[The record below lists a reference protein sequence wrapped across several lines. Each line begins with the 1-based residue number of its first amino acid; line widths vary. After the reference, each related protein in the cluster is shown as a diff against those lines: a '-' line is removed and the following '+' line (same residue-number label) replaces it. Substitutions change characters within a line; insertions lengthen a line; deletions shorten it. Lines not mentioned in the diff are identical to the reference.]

1 MRSSAALGWLL
12 LLVGSACT
20 HPRQADDASQKAT
33 AEEGPQ
39 PAATEPAAEKDG
51 AKATLSPSRSSGGP
65 KDPKHVPV
73 ATSAEGLLAPG
84 AEGKVRAKLGLPA
97 SGPGLRD
104 GLISFQRGHDLP
116 ATGVIDHAT
125 AQALGLDPGDIFERA
140 EPH

>member
-1 MRSSAALGWLL
+1 MKSSAHPGLL
-12 LLVGSACT
+12 LLLLGAACT
-20 HPRQADDASQKAT
+20 HPRHADDASQQAT

-39 PAATEPAAEKDG
+39 PTATEPASGKDS
-51 AKATLSPSRSSGGP
+51 AKEALSPSRSSGGP
-65 KDPKHVPV
+65 KDPEHVPV

-104 GLISFQRGHDLP
+104 GLISFQRSHDLP

-125 AQALGLDPGDIFERA
+125 AKALGLDPGDVFERA